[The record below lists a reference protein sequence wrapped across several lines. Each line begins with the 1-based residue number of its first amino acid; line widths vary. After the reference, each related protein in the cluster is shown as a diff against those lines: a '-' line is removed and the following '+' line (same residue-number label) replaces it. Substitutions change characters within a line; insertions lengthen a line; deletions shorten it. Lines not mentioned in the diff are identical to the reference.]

1 MSNDILNNDIDFD
14 RYQKDIIFI
23 DDSLY
28 DSKTE
33 LLSFMHQYL
42 DKGYSIND
50 LQVLSPMYKGKMG
63 IDSLNELLQSIFNP
77 PSKTKKEF
85 STKYRLFRE
94 GDKIL
99 QLKNQNADDVY
110 NGDIGEIIEI
120 NNNQNKFEL
129 IAKFDDIFVE
139 YNSDDINKI
148 ALAYCVSV
156 HKSQGSEY
164 PVVFF
169 AFSNQHNIML
179 NKNVIYTAISRAS
192 NKLIIIG
199 DQELFKQGAKRA
211 MKIRKTSL
219 KYFIDNYF

>member
-1 MSNDILNNDIDFD
+1 MEKGY
-14 RYQKDIIFI
+14 REKDIQILAP
-23 DDSLY
+23 LY
-28 DSKTE
+28 KT
-33 LLSFMHQYL
+33 Q
-42 DKGYSIND
+42 N
-50 LQVLSPMYKGKMG
+50 G
-63 IDSLNELLQSIFNP
+63 IDSLNKTLQQIMNK
-77 PSKTKKEF
+77 PSKNKTEIT
-85 STKYRLFRE
+85 SGDIIFRE